1 MTVPVRA
8 VAPNSVPLGAV
19 EVRPA
24 SPWPVFVTAA
34 IAVFLVSIDTTV
46 LFAAFGALR
55 ASFSVHSAAD
65 ASWVINA
72 YILVYASL
80 LVPAGKLSDCYGS
93 QRVFLVGLCVFSAA
107 SVACGLSNHMGGLIA
122 ARALQALGA
131 ALLSPASLALVLAAF
146 PMEKRAVA
154 VSLWG
159 AVAGLAA
166 ALGPGLGALLIEY
179 GGWRWVFWINLPA
192 ALWALQRARRILPV
206 PIIKGDK
213 PQLDVRGLLLLIA
226 GVSWLTWSVI
236 STEAKGWRDG
246 FVWMGLACG
255 AALLVAFVAR
265 ARSTPHPALDM
276 RLFDNR
282 NYRTVNAA
290 TLIFGMA
297 FTMMFFGF
305 FFFLT
310 GVWHY
315 SLPMAG
321 LAITP
326 GPLMVV
332 PTAMVCGKWAS
343 RYGHRSLL
351 VAGCVLLAVGGLMQT
366 ILLGAEPA
374 FWLQWLPC
382 QIVTGVAVG
391 MAMPA
396 LSGGA
401 VASLQPAQLG
411 QGSAVNQAVR
421 QFGAV
426 WGVALTVLLL
436 GHPSLVLADFQKL
449 SLSYA
454 ALAALASLICVSIK
468 PAAAR

>member
-1 MTVPVRA
+1 MSTPLNSIAPGHASVQA
-8 VAPNSVPLGAV
+8 VAAS
-19 EVRPA
+19 RA
-24 SPWPVFVTAA
+24 SPWPVFFTAA

-55 ASFSVHSAAD
+55 ASFPAHSAAD

-80 LVPAGKLSDCYGS
+80 LVPAGKLSDSYGS
-93 QRVFLVGLCVFSAA
+93 KRIFMVGLVVFSLA
-107 SVACGLSNHMGGLIA
+107 SVACGIATQMGGLVA
-122 ARALQALGA
+122 ARAVQAVGA
-131 ALLSPASLALVLAAF
+131 ALLTPASLALVLAAF
-146 PMEKRAVA
+146 PVDKRAVA

-159 AVAGLAA
+159 AVGGLAA
-166 ALGPGLGALLIEY
+166 ALGPGLGSLLIEY
-179 GGWRWVFWINLPA
+179 GGWRWAFWINLPA
-192 ALWALQRARRILPV
+192 ALWALARAWRTLPAQAARMQR
-206 PIIKGDK
+206 
-213 PQLDVRGLLLLIA
+213 PQLDVFGLLLLIA
-226 GVSWLTWSVI
+226 GVCLLTWSVI
-236 STEAKGWRDG
+236 STETQGWRDAA
-246 FVWMGLACG
+246 VWLGLAAG
-255 AALLVAFVAR
+255 LALLAAFIAWAR
-265 ARSTPHPALDM
+265 TTAHPALDM

-282 NYRTVNAA
+282 NYRTVNLA
-290 TLIFGMA
+290 TLIFGIA

-315 SLPMAG
+315 SLPLAG

-332 PTAMVCGKWAS
+332 PTAIVCGKWAAKH
-343 RYGHRSLL
+343 GHRGLL
-351 VAGCVLLAVGGLMQT
+351 VAGCGLLALGGVMQAT
-366 ILLGAEPA
+366 LLGTTSS
-374 FWLQWLPC
+374 FWLHWLPC

-396 LSGGA
+396 LSGAA
-401 VASLQPAQLG
+401 VASLKPEQLG

-426 WGVALTVLLL
+426 LGVALTVLLL
-436 GHPSLVLADFQKL
+436 GHQSLALADFRQL
-449 SLSYA
+449 ALSYA
-454 ALAALASLICVSIK
+454 ALAASAALICLAVK